1 MIVSDINGSNSIQL
15 GKAYTKDDIAAVEED
30 VPVPELARR
39 WTHLECIQAELPPRL
54 PGAKVGLL
62 IGSNCP
68 KALEPVDIVAS
79 ENSGPFAVKTFAGWA
94 IVGPLH
100 MCNKE
105 HSTVSCS
112 RVAVKE
118 VGSDRPFDHHFMV
131 EDKVKEIVTPQ
142 ALNKMFELD
151 FSERPDDK
159 KQGHSQGDKKFLKI
173 VSEGIQR
180 TDDGH
185 YEIPLPFRSS
195 DVCFPGNKELFLQR
209 AYWLK
214 RKLKKNSAFYKDY
227 VKFMADI
234 ITKGYARKVPPDRLN
249 AVTNK
254 VWYIPHHGVYHSRK
268 PEKIRVV
275 FDCSARFNGTSLVS
289 GSRSDESP
297 SGSPHKISSRTD
309 RLHWRY

>member
-1 MIVSDINGSNSIQL
+1 M
-15 GKAYTKDDIAAVEED
+15 
-30 VPVPELARR
+30 
-39 WTHLECIQAELPPRL
+39 
-54 PGAKVGLL
+54 
-62 IGSNCP
+62 
-68 KALEPVDIVAS
+68 
-79 ENSGPFAVKTFAGWA
+79 
-94 IVGPLH
+94 GPLH

-151 FSERPDDK
+151 FNERPDDK
-159 KQGHSQGDKKFLKI
+159 KQGHSQEDKKFLKI

-185 YEIPLPFRSS
+185 YEIPLPFRSC
-195 DVCFPGNKELFLQR
+195 DIRFPGNKEQVLQR

-214 RKLKKNSAFYKDY
+214 RKLKKNSAFYEDY
-227 VKFMADI
+227 VKFKADI
-234 ITKGYARKVPPDRLN
+234 ITKGYAGKVPPDRLN
-249 AVTNK
+249 SVTNN

-275 FDCSARFNGTSLVS
+275 FDCSARFNGTSLNLMTNCILVQ
-289 GSRSDESP
+289 
-297 SGSPHKISSRTD
+297 I
-309 RLHWRY
+309 

>member
-1 MIVSDINGSNSIQL
+1 MATGTALTAVPVVPVKLEAAESEVITYAMLDTCSSCIFIHEDVATTLGVEGADTKLMVKTVNGPVLLDTKVLSALIVSDLNGSNSIQL

-39 WTHLECIQAELPPRL
+39 WTHLECIQAELLPRL

-79 ENSGPFAVKTFAGWA
+79 ENGGPFAVNTFAGWA

-118 VGSDRPFDHHFMV
+118 VCSDRPFDHHFMG
-131 EDKVKEIVTPQ
+131 EDKLKEIVTPQ
-142 ALNKMFELD
+142 ASNKMFELD
-151 FSERPDDK
+151 FSEKPDDK
-159 KQGHSQGDKKFLKI
+159 KQGQSQEEKKFLKI

-185 YEIPLPFRSS
+185 YEIPLPFRSR
-195 DVCFPGNKELFLQR
+195 DVCFPGNKEQVLRR

-214 RKLKKNSAFYKDY
+214 RKGKKNSAFYEDY
-227 VKFMADI
+227 VKFMPDI
-234 ITKGYARKVPPDRLN
+234 ITKGYAM
-249 AVTNK
+249 
-254 VWYIPHHGVYHSRK
+254 
-268 PEKIRVV
+268 
-275 FDCSARFNGTSLVS
+275 
-289 GSRSDESP
+289 
-297 SGSPHKISSRTD
+297 
-309 RLHWRY
+309 

>member
-1 MIVSDINGSNSIQL
+1 MCNVVATGTALTAVPVVPVKLKAAESEVFTYAMLDNCSSGTFILEDVATTLGVEGANIKLVVKTVNGPVLLDTKVLSGLIVSDINGSNSIQL

-39 WTHLECIQAELPPRL
+39 WTHLKCIQAELPPRL

-79 ENSGPFAVKTFAGWA
+79 ENGGPFAVKTFAGWA

-159 KQGHSQGDKKFLKI
+159 KQGHSQ
-173 VSEGIQR
+173 
-180 TDDGH
+180 
-185 YEIPLPFRSS
+185 
-195 DVCFPGNKELFLQR
+195 
-209 AYWLK
+209 
-214 RKLKKNSAFYKDY
+214 
-227 VKFMADI
+227 
-234 ITKGYARKVPPDRLN
+234 
-249 AVTNK
+249 
-254 VWYIPHHGVYHSRK
+254 
-268 PEKIRVV
+268 
-275 FDCSARFNGTSLVS
+275 
-289 GSRSDESP
+289 
-297 SGSPHKISSRTD
+297 
-309 RLHWRY
+309 

>member
-1 MIVSDINGSNSIQL
+1 M
-15 GKAYTKDDIAAVEED
+15 
-30 VPVPELARR
+30 
-39 WTHLECIQAELPPRL
+39 
-54 PGAKVGLL
+54 
-62 IGSNCP
+62 
-68 KALEPVDIVAS
+68 AS
-79 ENSGPFAVKTFAGWA
+79 ENGGPFAVKTFAGWA

-118 VGSDRPFDHHFMV
+118 VGSDRPFDLHFMV

-142 ALNKMFELD
+142 ALNKMFKLD
-151 FSERPDDK
+151 FSERPDNK
-159 KQGHSQGDKKFLKI
+159 KQGHSQEDKKFLKI

-185 YEIPLPFRSS
+185 YEIPLPFI
-195 DVCFPGNKELFLQR
+195 CFPGNKEQVLHR

-214 RKLKKNSAFYKDY
+214 RKLKKNSAFYEDY

-268 PEKIRVV
+268 AEKIRVV
-275 FDCSARFNGTSLVS
+275 FDCSARFNGTSLNDELFPGPHLTNRLVGVLTRFHQEPIAFIRDIKAMFHQVRVPEYHRDFLRFLWWPDGDLLRDLEEYQMNVHLFGAVS
-289 GSRSDESP
+289 
-297 SGSPHKISSRTD
+297 
-309 RLHWRY
+309 